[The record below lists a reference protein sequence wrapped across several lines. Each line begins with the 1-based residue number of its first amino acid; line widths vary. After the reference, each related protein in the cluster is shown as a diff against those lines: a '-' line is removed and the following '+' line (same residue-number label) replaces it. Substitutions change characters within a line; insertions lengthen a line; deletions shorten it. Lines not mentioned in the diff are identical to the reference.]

1 MPTADT
7 TLQVTEQE
15 IVERWR
21 AQELERAGFPEDMA
35 NELAMRSDVDLHAA
49 IDLIRRG
56 CAPELAAQF
65 REKAQR
71 IAESLKLALF
81 FRPGALAVRAAP

>member
-35 NELAMRSDVDLHAA
+35 NELAMRADIDLHAA
-49 IDLIRRG
+49 INLIRRG
-56 CAPELAAQF
+56 CTPELAAQIL
-65 REKAQR
+65 R
-71 IAESLKLALF
+71 
-81 FRPGALAVRAAP
+81 

>member
-7 TLQVTEQE
+7 TFQETEQE

-21 AQELERAGFPEDMA
+21 AQELERAGFPGDVA
-35 NELAMRSDVDLHAA
+35 NELAMRTDVDLHAA

-56 CAPELAAQF
+56 CAVDLAA
-65 REKAQR
+65 R
-71 IAESLKLALF
+71 ILL
-81 FRPGALAVRAAP
+81 

>member
-1 MPTADT
+1 MATADT

-21 AQELERAGFPEDMA
+21 AQELERAGFPEDLA
-35 NELAMRSDVDLHAA
+35 NELAMRSDVDLHVA

-56 CAPELAAQF
+56 CTPELAAQ
-65 REKAQR
+65 
-71 IAESLKLALF
+71 ILL
-81 FRPGALAVRAAP
+81 

>member
-7 TLQVTEQE
+7 TYQDTEQE

-21 AQELERAGFPEDMA
+21 AQELERAGFPGDVATEFA
-35 NELAMRSDVDLHAA
+35 TRTDVDLHAA

-56 CAPELAAQF
+56 CTPDLAAQ
-65 REKAQR
+65 
-71 IAESLKLALF
+71 ILL
-81 FRPGALAVRAAP
+81 

>member
-21 AQELERAGFPEDMA
+21 AQELERGGFPEDMA
-35 NELAMRSDVDLHAA
+35 NELAMRTDIDLHAA

-56 CAPELAAQF
+56 CTPELAAQ
-65 REKAQR
+65 
-71 IAESLKLALF
+71 ILL
-81 FRPGALAVRAAP
+81 

>member
-21 AQELERAGFPEDMA
+21 AEELEKAGFPEDVA
-35 NELAMRSDVDLHAA
+35 NELAMRHDVDLHVA
-49 IDLIRRG
+49 IDLLRRG
-56 CAPELAAQF
+56 CTPDLAA
-65 REKAQR
+65 R
-71 IAESLKLALF
+71 IL
-81 FRPGALAVRAAP
+81 R

>member
-7 TLQVTEQE
+7 TLQITEQE

-35 NELAMRSDVDLHAA
+35 SELAMRTDVDLHAA

-56 CAPELAAQF
+56 CAPELAAQ
-65 REKAQR
+65 
-71 IAESLKLALF
+71 ILL
-81 FRPGALAVRAAP
+81 

>member
-7 TLQVTEQE
+7 IQETEQE

-35 NELAMRSDVDLHAA
+35 GELAMRTDVDLHAA

-56 CAPELAAQF
+56 CTPELAAQ
-65 REKAQR
+65 
-71 IAESLKLALF
+71 ILL
-81 FRPGALAVRAAP
+81 

>member
-7 TLQVTEQE
+7 TFQETEQE

-21 AQELERAGFPEDMA
+21 AQELERAGFPEDVA
-35 NELAMRSDVDLHAA
+35 SEFAMRTDVDLHAA

-56 CAPELAAQF
+56 CTPDLAA
-65 REKAQR
+65 R
-71 IAESLKLALF
+71 IL
-81 FRPGALAVRAAP
+81 R

>member
-21 AQELERAGFPEDMA
+21 AQELERAGFPEDVA
-35 NELAMRSDVDLHAA
+35 TELATRTDVDLHAA
-49 IDLIRRG
+49 INLIRRG
-56 CAPELAAQF
+56 CTADLAA
-65 REKAQR
+65 R
-71 IAESLKLALF
+71 ILL
-81 FRPGALAVRAAP
+81 

>member
-7 TLQVTEQE
+7 TFQETEQE

-21 AQELERAGFPEDMA
+21 AQELGRAGFSEDVA
-35 NELAMRSDVDLHAA
+35 HELATRTDVDLHAA

-56 CAPELAAQF
+56 CAPDLAA
-65 REKAQR
+65 R
-71 IAESLKLALF
+71 IL
-81 FRPGALAVRAAP
+81 R

>member
-7 TLQVTEQE
+7 TLQETEQE

-21 AQELERAGFPEDMA
+21 AQELERAGFPEDVA
-35 NELAMRSDVDLHAA
+35 GELAMRSDVDLHVA

-56 CAPELAAQF
+56 CTPDLAA
-65 REKAQR
+65 R
-71 IAESLKLALF
+71 IL
-81 FRPGALAVRAAP
+81 R

>member
-7 TLQVTEQE
+7 TFQETEQE

-21 AQELERAGFPEDMA
+21 AQELGRAGFPEDVA
-35 NELAMRSDVDLHAA
+35 NELAMRTDVDLHAA

-56 CAPELAAQF
+56 CTPELAA
-65 REKAQR
+65 R
-71 IAESLKLALF
+71 IL
-81 FRPGALAVRAAP
+81 R

>member
-7 TLQVTEQE
+7 TFQETEQE

-21 AQELERAGFPEDMA
+21 AQELGRAGFPEDVA
-35 NELAMRSDVDLHAA
+35 TELAMRTDVDLHAA

-56 CAPELAAQF
+56 CTPDLAA
-65 REKAQR
+65 R
-71 IAESLKLALF
+71 IL
-81 FRPGALAVRAAP
+81 R

>member
-7 TLQVTEQE
+7 TFQETEQE

-35 NELAMRSDVDLHAA
+35 GELAMRTDVDLHAA

-56 CAPELAAQF
+56 CTPELAAQ
-65 REKAQR
+65 
-71 IAESLKLALF
+71 ILL
-81 FRPGALAVRAAP
+81 

>member
-21 AQELERAGFPEDMA
+21 AQELERGGFPEDMA
-35 NELAMRSDVDLHAA
+35 NELAMRADIDLHAA
-49 IDLIRRG
+49 INLIRRG
-56 CAPELAAQF
+56 CTPELAAQ
-65 REKAQR
+65 
-71 IAESLKLALF
+71 ILL
-81 FRPGALAVRAAP
+81 

>member
-7 TLQVTEQE
+7 TFQETEQE

-35 NELAMRSDVDLHAA
+35 SELAMRTDVDLHAA
-49 IDLIRRG
+49 INLIRRG
-56 CAPELAAQF
+56 CAPELAAQ
-65 REKAQR
+65 
-71 IAESLKLALF
+71 ILL
-81 FRPGALAVRAAP
+81 